1 MAGRL
6 QDDDISETHEINVT
20 PFIDVMLVLLIIF
33 MVAAPLSTVDIP
45 VELPVSAAQPA
56 PKPDKPLYVTLKADL
71 SLAVG
76 NDMVLWGGLG
86 PALDAQ
92 TSNDRNKRLFLRAD
106 KAVPYGEL
114 MRLMDTLRAAGYLKV
129 ALVGLEGPPVQGAGS
144 APAAPGA
151 VVSPSAPPAALPA
164 GPSSGAASPAPTPS
178 P

>member
-6 QDDDISETHEINVT
+6 QDDDDISRNARDQRHAVHRR
-20 PFIDVMLVLLIIF
+20 DAG
-33 MVAAPLSTVDIP
+33 AAHHLHGGGAAVDGRRAGR
-45 VELPVSAAQPA
+45 AAGVGGQA
-56 PKPDKPLYVTLKADL
+56 AAKPDKPLYVTLKADL

-92 TSNDRNKRLFLRAD
+92 TSSDRNKRLFLRAD
-106 KAVPYGEL
+106 KTVPYGEL

-129 ALVGLEGPPVQGAGS
+129 ALVGLEGPPVQGAPS

-151 VVSPSAPPAALPA
+151 FLPSAPPATLPTVPSA
-164 GPSSGAASPAPTPS
+164 GAEPSAP
-178 P
+178 

>member
-45 VELPVSAAQPA
+45 VELPVSASQPA
-56 PKPDKPLYVTLKADL
+56 PKPDKPLYVTLKSDL

-76 NDMVLWGGLG
+76 NDVVLWGGLG

-129 ALVGLEGPPVQGAGS
+129 ALVGLEGPPVQGATS
-144 APAAPGA
+144 EPAAPGA
-151 VVSPSAPPAALPA
+151 IVPSAPPAVLPA
-164 GPSSGAASPAPTPS
+164 IPSSGAASPAPTPS

>member
-1 MAGRL
+1 M
-6 QDDDISETHEINVT
+6 
-20 PFIDVMLVLLIIF
+20 
-33 MVAAPLSTVDIP
+33 
-45 VELPVSAAQPA
+45 
-56 PKPDKPLYVTLKADL
+56 TLKADL

-92 TSNDRNKRLFLRAD
+92 TSSDRNKRLFLRAD
-106 KAVPYGEL
+106 KTVPYGEL

-129 ALVGLEGPPVQGAGS
+129 ALVGLEGPPVQGAPS

-151 VVSPSAPPAALPA
+151 FLPSAPPAT
-164 GPSSGAASPAPTPS
+164 PSSGAASPSPTPS